1 MRFSC
6 LVLAVLFALSALVSR
21 SAHADPPLAPYG
33 KKWSYV
39 WGDEFNGTTLD
50 TSKWRLNR
58 EASRRGDR
66 LHDGYLIRWRWEDDN
81 VSVQDGNLV
90 LTNTRQT
97 PFEDADDLV
106 MAAGINSKRGFNKTY
121 GYFEA
126 RIKIA
131 PTADGIHTAFW
142 LYRSPQSSV
151 TPGGADG
158 AEIDIM
164 ESPFVT
170 NHYNIAV
177 HWDGNLGDASRR
189 PLSLH
194 DGSFHVFAVDWDDQE
209 YRFYADHRLVHTY
222 RGPGVSQ
229 SDEYLILSTGASWR
243 HGNAHTGTF
252 PNHAYVDWVWVWE
265 LVDDPDIN
273 MAPTGRPAISGS
285 ARVGETLEASADAVE
300 DEDGLTNAT
309 FAWQWI
315 TNDGARDTPIPG
327 ATGSSYT
334 LTQPDF
340 GKTIKVRVTFTD
352 DGGTEEAL
360 TSVATAP
367 VTGLHADDGVGVTV
381 AVLPSISIRAAA
393 AYAREGED
401 AVFTLLRTGSAVDA
415 LTVPV
420 TVAESGMML
429 GAAVPKRVEFAAGAP
444 EAQLRVPTAADGA
457 DETDSVVT
465 ARIETGPGHRVA
477 STAGSATAT
486 VLDDDAP
493 AGTTEVLWSADVTV
507 TDFGGAFGAITSD
520 SFTNVTGDELGV
532 EWIWYSVGVRRLDL
546 ILSEAATDADE
557 LTLHLDDVALAFP
570 QGNSGESTIRWRPI
584 RLSWRNG
591 QTVAVRLS
599 RTSQAPEPVNTSPT
613 GLPAIAG
620 TPRVGEALRASVSG
634 IADAD
639 GLSGAAFGYQWLS
652 HDGTADTAISGA
664 TQAVYTLAA
673 SDAGNTIKVRVS
685 FTDDG
690 GTEET
695 LTSAATAAVEATAPD
710 APRNLSIAAPDGKE
724 GVLEVSW
731 VAPSSDGGSALT
743 GYKVQWRS
751 GFEDYDG
758 TAASTRQAVV
768 TDLTA
773 LTHTIS
779 GLTNGVAYT
788 VRVIA
793 TNGVGDGAATARVT
807 GTPRD
812 RVRPQLA
819 AAAVD
824 GDTLTLT
831 WNEALDEGSTPPTHA
846 FDVVVGG
853 ALRGVT
859 AVSVS
864 GSTVTLTLAPAVAP
878 GNTVTVRYM
887 VTSTSLA
894 ARIKDAA
901 GNPAKEFFSGEVTNN
916 TSARVNTPPTG
927 LPSISGAAR
936 VGETLTASAFGI
948 ADADGLSGA
957 TFAWQWISNDGTSD
971 TEIAGATQA
980 TYTLAD
986 ADAGKIIKVRATYTD
1001 DGGTEETLTSAGTAA
1016 VEAAVPGAPR
1026 NLTLAVPNRVEGAL
1040 EVSWS
1045 APPGGAAVTGYK
1057 VQWKSGSEDYDGTAS
1072 STRQATVTDP
1082 ANLTYTITGLTNGVA
1097 YTVRVI
1103 AVNDAGDGTASG
1115 ETTGS
1120 PLSRV
1125 SQLRYFIENDIVAVY
1140 GAAHPWLHA
1149 AWGHMNGPRFRLRV
1163 FDPSEG
1169 SGVYNLPSNSHGYVS
1184 APCASFS
1191 NRLLPRCRAEA
1202 MVIRDTEINSPIIVI
1217 HEMAHVYTLTD
1228 QLSSYSTPLGVAHVY
1243 FEQIGLRS
1251 GNRPTCSGR
1260 DIYADILTKLVL
1272 GDIPTP
1278 YWNGH
1283 SCGAAGQTQEAL
1295 SVARSALGG
1304 RMPQWFA
1311 ATYHDVDGDPD
1322 LEEFW
1327 ADVQTVFFS
1336 QALVISQL
1344 RNAFGVFRDSC
1355 GRTSHEDKWVEIMA
1369 AENAEPEVAADG
1381 VPQQDDAAA
1390 LRHAHRRQES
1400 REILPRGLDGVFR
1413 VRAGPPPHVPAPAGL
1428 RKAHVSPRLH
1438 STRFSAR
1445 CAQIHCRSWTGIRRV
1460 SQNR

>member
-1 MRFSC
+1 M
-6 LVLAVLFALSALVSR
+6 
-21 SAHADPPLAPYG
+21 
-33 KKWSYV
+33 
-39 WGDEFNGTTLD
+39 
-50 TSKWRLNR
+50 
-58 EASRRGDR
+58 
-66 LHDGYLIRWRWEDDN
+66 
-81 VSVQDGNLV
+81 

-252 PNHAYVDWVWVWE
+252 PNHAYVDWVRVWE

-381 AVLPSISIRAAA
+381 AVLPSISIRAAV

-957 TFAWQWISNDGTSD
+957 TFVWQWISNDGTSD

-1001 DGGTEETLTSAGTAA
+1001 DGGTEETLTSAATAV

-1149 AWGHMNGPRFRLRV
+1149 AWRHMNER
-1163 FDPSEG
+1163 
-1169 SGVYNLPSNSHGYVS
+1169 
-1184 APCASFS
+1184 APISIES
-1191 NRLLPRCRAEA
+1191 
-1202 MVIRDTEINSPIIVI
+1202 IRS
-1217 HEMAHVYTLTD
+1217 L
-1228 QLSSYSTPLGVAHVY
+1228 
-1243 FEQIGLRS
+1243 
-1251 GNRPTCSGR
+1251 
-1260 DIYADILTKLVL
+1260 
-1272 GDIPTP
+1272 
-1278 YWNGH
+1278 
-1283 SCGAAGQTQEAL
+1283 
-1295 SVARSALGG
+1295 
-1304 RMPQWFA
+1304 
-1311 ATYHDVDGDPD
+1311 
-1322 LEEFW
+1322 
-1327 ADVQTVFFS
+1327 
-1336 QALVISQL
+1336 
-1344 RNAFGVFRDSC
+1344 
-1355 GRTSHEDKWVEIMA
+1355 
-1369 AENAEPEVAADG
+1369 
-1381 VPQQDDAAA
+1381 
-1390 LRHAHRRQES
+1390 
-1400 REILPRGLDGVFR
+1400 
-1413 VRAGPPPHVPAPAGL
+1413 
-1428 RKAHVSPRLH
+1428 
-1438 STRFSAR
+1438 
-1445 CAQIHCRSWTGIRRV
+1445 
-1460 SQNR
+1460 